1 MIKLIA
7 CSCGS
12 SEGLIR
18 QALHKYEYRNW
29 AVEPII
35 QGKTKSL
42 SAVEELIREFPD
54 DDGLR
59 ALYSH
64 INNNGKWC
72 VILGYDKEGNSRW
85 ADIAKHDF
93 KSDVEAESIVERFS

>member
-1 MIKLIA
+1 MIKCVA

-12 SEGLIR
+12 SEHLIR

-35 QGKTKSL
+35 QGKTKCL
-42 SAVEELIREFPD
+42 SAIEELIRKFPD
-54 DDGLR
+54 DDNFR
-59 ALYSH
+59 SLYSH

-72 VILGYDKEGNSRW
+72 VILGYDGNGNSRW
-85 ADIAKHDF
+85 SDIAKRDL
-93 KSDVEAESIVERFS
+93 KSDVEAETIVENFS